1 MLRNDLSNI
10 TTIDLLKGCYEEPR
24 PNIMDTLTEEQKEY
38 EAMELVNLIDKLNTL
53 GVVQPC
59 KLDESGRPQPIKHIL
74 ELQKEEDETKNNS
87 DSD

>member
-1 MLRNDLSNI
+1 
-10 TTIDLLKGCYEEPR
+10 
-24 PNIMDTLTEEQKEY
+24 MDTLTEEQKEY
-38 EAMELVNLIDKLNTL
+38 EALELVNLIDKLNTL

-74 ELQKEEDETKNNS
+74 ELQEGNDNNKNNKDS

>member
-1 MLRNDLSNI
+1 
-10 TTIDLLKGCYEEPR
+10 
-24 PNIMDTLTEEQKEY
+24 MDTLTEEQKEY

-59 KLDESGRPQPIKHIL
+59 KLDESGVPQPIQHVL
-74 ELQKEEDETKNNS
+74 ELQKQEESENKDS